1 MVNKKRINLSWV
13 YGAILLITL
22 LSGCYAVKSPQ
33 EIAQYF
39 WDAMKVQDVEKA
51 RSCSTVETR
60 NLINTSIEQFRDASV
75 TLGKVLI
82 DGEITT
88 IETTLHTCK
97 NGTETTLP
105 LFTILKK
112 EEGLWRVDYL
122 QTKNT
127 IREDSSLSDIARDLE
142 ELGKKLSDRV
152 DTAVGEIK
160 QKISELQEKVKK
172 LGETA
177 SKKIDEA
184 WRKHA
189 AEIKKEIEELGK
201 VLEDVLE
208 KAEDDKK

>member
-1 MVNKKRINLSWV
+1 MNKRQFNLKYV
-13 YGAILLITL
+13 CGTILLITL
-22 LSGCYAVKSPQ
+22 ISGCYADKPPQ

-60 NLINTSIEQFRDASV
+60 NLINTSIEQFRDVSV

-82 DGEITT
+82 DGETTT
-88 IETTLHTCK
+88 IETMLHTCK

-112 EEGLWRVDYL
+112 EERLWRVDYL

-127 IREDSSLSDIARDLE
+127 MKEDSSLSGIARDLE

-152 DTAVGEIK
+152 DATVGEIK
-160 QKISELQEKVKK
+160 QKIPELQEKIKK

-184 WRKHA
+184 WQKHA
-189 AEIKKEIEELGK
+189 TEIKNEIEELGK
-201 VLEDVLE
+201 VLDYVLNKEEDS
-208 KAEDDKK
+208 KK

>member
-1 MVNKKRINLSWV
+1 MMNKKHINLIWI
-13 YGAILLITL
+13 YGAISLITL
-22 LSGCYAVKSPQ
+22 LSGCYADKSPL

-39 WDAMKVQDVEKA
+39 WDAMTTQDVEKA
-51 RSCSTVETR
+51 SSCTTVETR
-60 NLINTSIEQFRDASV
+60 NLINTSIGQFRGASV

-82 DGEITT
+82 DGETTT

-97 NGTETTLP
+97 SGTETTLP

-112 EEGLWRVDYL
+112 EDGLWRVDYL

-127 IREDSSLSDIARDLE
+127 IRVDSSLSGITRDLE

-152 DTAVGEIK
+152 DATVGEIK
-160 QKISELQEKVKK
+160 QKIPELQEKIKE

-184 WRKHA
+184 WQKHA

-201 VLEDVLE
+201 VLEDVL
-208 KAEDDKK
+208 KKTEDDKK